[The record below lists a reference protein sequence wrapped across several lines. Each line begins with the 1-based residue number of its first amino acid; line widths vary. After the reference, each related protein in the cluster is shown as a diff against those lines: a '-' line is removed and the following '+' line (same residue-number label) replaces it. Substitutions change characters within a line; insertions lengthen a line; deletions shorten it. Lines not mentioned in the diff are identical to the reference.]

1 MRYLG
6 VIKWYFDEYNHG
18 IFPYHGAFDAPTLI
32 KPNHLDAEDFQNP
45 GKMSGPEWIAHL
57 ESKEDVI
64 NSFKNSL
71 LQQVNLPEN
80 DFGAGGCDW
89 INYP

>member
-45 GKMSGPEWIAHL
+45 GKNEWSRMDSTLGVKRRCH
-57 ESKEDVI
+57 
-64 NSFKNSL
+64 
-71 LQQVNLPEN
+71 
-80 DFGAGGCDW
+80 
-89 INYP
+89 

>member
-1 MRYLG
+1 MSTTMGFSHIMGLSMHQLWSNQITSTQKISR
-6 VIKWYFDEYNHG
+6 I
-18 IFPYHGAFDAPTLI
+18 PA
-32 KPNHLDAEDFQNP
+32 
-45 GKMSGPEWIAHL
+45 KMSGPEWIAHL